1 MSYGC
6 NLMSEDKIS
15 DCIDKYSDSLR
26 DVTPCYF
33 VDKKASKVRIG
44 KLA

>member
-1 MSYGC
+1 
-6 NLMSEDKIS
+6 MSEDKIS